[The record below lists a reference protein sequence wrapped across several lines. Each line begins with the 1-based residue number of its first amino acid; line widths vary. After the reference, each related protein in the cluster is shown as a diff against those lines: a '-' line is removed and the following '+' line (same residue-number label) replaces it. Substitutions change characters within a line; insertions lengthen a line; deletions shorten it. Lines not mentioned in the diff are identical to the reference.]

1 MCIRAYGK
9 GLLEH
14 PLGNGCFTMGIEMF
28 HSSSSAFTSIF
39 SFVVFSD
46 HSEKGSVGFHM
57 WILRAGPY
65 LFPLGWGSG
74 SSVMN
79 DQLWPFTECSVLLLH
94 QSFHLFICLRNV
106 HKHSLHA

>member
-39 SFVVFSD
+39 SFESFLTTVKKAQCGFS
-46 HSEKGSVGFHM
+46 HVY
-57 WILRAGPY
+57 P
-65 LFPLGWGSG
+65 
-74 SSVMN
+74 
-79 DQLWPFTECSVLLLH
+79 
-94 QSFHLFICLRNV
+94 
-106 HKHSLHA
+106 